1 MSNEPVI
8 TVDGVWFSYDSSPV
22 LENVNLSI
30 GGRDFVCVV
39 GPNGGGKT
47 TLIKLFLGLLRPTKG
62 TVRVF
67 GKPPEDS
74 RLRLGYM
81 PQHAQLDP
89 LFPVRVIDVVL
100 MGRMG
105 ITRKFGPY
113 RKVDR
118 KAALDALNEV
128 EMQDLFERRF
138 STLSGG
144 QQQRVLIARALASD
158 PEVLLLDEP
167 TASLDLQ
174 VECELYEL
182 LRLLNE
188 RLTVIIASH
197 DLGFVS
203 RYVKSVICVKREVV
217 AHPTNEIT
225 GELIRE
231 LYGEDVCMVRHDQH
245 ASEGAKKNG

>member
-8 TVDGVWFSYDSSPV
+8 TVDGVWFSYDGSPV

-81 PQHAQLDP
+81 PQRAQLDP

-118 KAALDALNEV
+118 EAALDALNEV

-138 STLSGG
+138 YRSN
-144 QQQRVLIARALASD
+144 AS
-158 PEVLLLDEP
+158 
-167 TASLDLQ
+167 
-174 VECELYEL
+174 
-182 LRLLNE
+182 
-188 RLTVIIASH
+188 
-197 DLGFVS
+197 
-203 RYVKSVICVKREVV
+203 
-217 AHPTNEIT
+217 
-225 GELIRE
+225 
-231 LYGEDVCMVRHDQH
+231 CM
-245 ASEGAKKNG
+245 SS